1 MKSEAEFDLSE
12 DEIAELRE
20 AFLLFDRDGGGTIS
34 ANELG
39 DVMRSLGQNPSEDE
53 VQRLIRQ
60 VDVDG
65 NGELDFAEFTIL
77 MMKKMNEGESGTQ
90 IREALKVFDEQDTGK
105 LHVDKL
111 RYIMVSL
118 GDRMDP
124 SEVEELVQLLE
135 PDEDGNIPLEQIVT
149 VLSSRSTVSA

>member
-60 VDVDG
+60 
-65 NGELDFAEFTIL
+65 
-77 MMKKMNEGESGTQ
+77 
-90 IREALKVFDEQDTGK
+90 VFDEQDTGK